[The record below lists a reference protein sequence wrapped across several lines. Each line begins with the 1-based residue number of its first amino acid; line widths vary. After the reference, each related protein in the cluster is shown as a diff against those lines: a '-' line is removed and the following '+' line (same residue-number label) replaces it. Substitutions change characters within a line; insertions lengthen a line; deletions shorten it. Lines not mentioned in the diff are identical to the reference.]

1 MSSAVRIAVV
11 IPAFKVVDHITD
23 VISRIPNLVWR
34 IYVIDDHC
42 PLASGDHVSAN
53 CSDSRVMVLRHS
65 VNLGVGGAVMTGY
78 ERALSD
84 GADVI
89 VKIDG
94 DGQMDP
100 RLITRFIAPIVNGHA
115 DYTKG
120 NRFFDLENLHTMPK
134 TRLIGNAFLSFIN
147 KLSTGYWDVFDPT
160 NGYTAIHASVAR
172 RLATHKISKRYFFES
187 DVLFRLSI
195 LRAVVVDIPMHA
207 HYGDEISNLSVP
219 KAVPEFLFKHI
230 KNFCKRIFYNYYL
243 RDVSVASFQL
253 PLGLLF
259 FLGGVMYGAYHW
271 LAFASKGVAAPTGT
285 VVFPVMCIL
294 VGTQLLLAF
303 INSDVNSVPRIP
315 IHGLYEPD
323 AKLLN

>member
-1 MSSAVRIAVV
+1 M
-11 IPAFKVVDHITD
+11 VDHIID
-23 VISRIPNLVWR
+23 VIARVPKQIWR
-34 IYVIDDHC
+34 IYVVDDHC
-42 PLASGDHVSAN
+42 PLASGDHVTVN
-53 CSDSRVMVLRHS
+53 CPDSRVIVLRHS
-65 VNLGVGGAVMTGY
+65 VNQGVGGAVMTGY
-78 ERALSD
+78 ERALMD

-100 RLITRFIAPIVNGHA
+100 CLISRFTDPILNGHA

-120 NRFFDLENLHTMPK
+120 NRFFDLENLRTMPK
-134 TRLIGNAFLSFIN
+134 VRLVGNAFLSFIN

-160 NGYTAIHASVAR
+160 NGYTAIHGSVAR
-172 RLATHKISKRYFFES
+172 RLASKKISKRYFFES
-187 DVLFRLSI
+187 DILFRLSI
-195 LRAVVVDIPMHA
+195 LRAVVLDVPMHA
-207 HYGDEISNLSVP
+207 HYGNEISNLSIR
-219 KAVPEFLFKHI
+219 KAVPEFLLKHM

-259 FLGGVMYGAYHW
+259 FLGGVMYGSYQW
-271 LAFASKGVAAPTGT
+271 LAFAAKGIAAPTGT

-315 IHGLYEPD
+315 IHGLYEPNR
-323 AKLLN
+323 KLLN

>member
-1 MSSAVRIAVV
+1 M
-11 IPAFKVVDHITD
+11 IPAYKVVDHIID
-23 VISRIPNLVWR
+23 VIARVPKLVWR

-42 PLASGDHVSAN
+42 PLASGHHVTAN
-53 CSDSRVMVLRHS
+53 CTDSRVVVLRHS
-65 VNLGVGGAVMTGY
+65 VNQGVGGAVMTGY
-78 ERALSD
+78 EKALSD
-84 GADVI
+84 GADII

-100 RLITRFIAPIVNGHA
+100 RLIHRFIAPILNGIA

-134 TRLIGNAFLSFIN
+134 ARLVGNALLSFIS
-147 KLSTGYWDVFDPT
+147 KVSTGYWDIFDPT
-160 NGYTAIHASVAR
+160 NGYTAVHANVAR
-172 RLATHKISKRYFFES
+172 RLSAHKISKRYFFES

-195 LRAVVVDIPMHA
+195 LRAVVVDVPMHA
-207 HYGDEISNLSVP
+207 HYGNEVSNLSIR

-230 KNFCKRIFYNYYL
+230 RNFCKRIFYNYYL

-259 FLGGVMYGAYHW
+259 FFSGVMYGSYHW
-271 LAFASKGVAAPTGT
+271 LAFARQGVAAPTGT

-303 INSDVNSVPRIP
+303 INSDVSSVPRTP
-315 IHGLYEPD
+315 IHGLYEP
-323 AKLLN
+323 ATKPLN